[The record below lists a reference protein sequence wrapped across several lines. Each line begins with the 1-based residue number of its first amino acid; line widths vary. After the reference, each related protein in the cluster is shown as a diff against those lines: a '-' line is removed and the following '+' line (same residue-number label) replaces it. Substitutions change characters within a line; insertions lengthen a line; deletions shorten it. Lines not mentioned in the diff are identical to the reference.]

1 MLRRSRVL
9 AGGVLGLAG
18 ALTLSGGALSTFA
31 TRTLSAGSTKPTTD
45 TDGDNLPDM
54 LEYVAQSDPYRAD
67 SDNDGRRD
75 FVEVAEFTS
84 PLTRDTAKPD
94 PDAFRL
100 LMNTTEESNGQR
112 IVWLHLL
119 FRVRS
124 GLLSDVRGFSLFLD
138 HRGERVS
145 LDWIVPIA
153 LSEIRVQ
160 ADPMHGALLRLT
172 LRIPLLP
179 PLETMSPV
187 TFGAYCDIRSTVH
200 RSGSVLFS
208 IYGDLFTLVP
218 LGGLLF
224 MHAANPVQATS
235 PFWSSNKACTL
246 SMQVQG
252 AGKGWVLCE
261 VDKASCEVSQTMQC
275 VPDCAALKGHTIFVP
290 DGLGLILGG

>member
-9 AGGVLGLAG
+9 AGSLLGLIGVLIM
-18 ALTLSGGALSTFA
+18 SGVLPFA
-31 TRTLSAGSTKPTTD
+31 SRTLSAGPAKPTTD

-54 LEYVAQSDPYRAD
+54 IEYVAQSDPYRAD

-84 PLTRDTAKPD
+84 PMTPD
-94 PDAFRL
+94 AARTTPDAFRL

-112 IVWLHLL
+112 LIWLHVLL
-119 FRVRS
+119 RIRS
-124 GLLSDVRGFSLFLD
+124 GLLSDFKGLTLFLD
-138 HRGERVS
+138 HRGERIS
-145 LDWIVPIA
+145 LDPIVA
-153 LSEIRVQ
+153 YTLSDVGLQ
-160 ADPMHGALLRLT
+160 ADPVHGTLIRVS

-187 TFGAYCDIRSTVH
+187 TFGGYCKIRNTVH
-200 RSGSVLFS
+200 ASGSVLFS

-218 LGGLLF
+218 LGGTLF
-224 MHAANPVQATS
+224 MHAANPVQSTS
-235 PFWSSNKACTL
+235 PFWGNNKACTL
-246 SMQVQG
+246 TMQVQG
-252 AGKGWVLCE
+252 TGKGWVLCE

-275 VPDCAALKGHTIFVP
+275 VPDCAALKGHTVFIP

>member
-9 AGGVLGLAG
+9 AGVLGLAG
-18 ALTLSGGALSTFA
+18 VSTMSGVLPTFA
-31 TRTLSAGSTKPTTD
+31 SRTLSAGATRPTTD

-54 LEYVAQSDPYRAD
+54 LEYVAQSDPLRAD
-67 SDNDGRRD
+67 TDNDGRRD

-84 PLTRDTAKPD
+84 PLTRDAARPM

-112 IVWLHLL
+112 IVWLHVLV
-119 FRVRS
+119 RIRS
-124 GLLSDVRGFSLFLD
+124 GLLSDFKGLSLFLD
-138 HRGERVS
+138 YRGQRVS
-145 LDWIVPIA
+145 LDPIVPFA
-153 LSEIRVQ
+153 LADLGLQ
-160 ADPMHGALLRLT
+160 ADPVHGALIRVS

-187 TFGAYCDIRSTVH
+187 TFGGYCDIRNTIH

-218 LGGLLF
+218 LGETLF
-224 MHAANPVQATS
+224 MHAANPVQSTS
-235 PFWSSNKACTL
+235 PFWANNKACTL
-246 SMQVQG
+246 TMQVQG
-252 AGKGWVLCE
+252 VGKGWVLCE
-261 VDKASCEVSQTMQC
+261 VEKANCDVSQTMQC